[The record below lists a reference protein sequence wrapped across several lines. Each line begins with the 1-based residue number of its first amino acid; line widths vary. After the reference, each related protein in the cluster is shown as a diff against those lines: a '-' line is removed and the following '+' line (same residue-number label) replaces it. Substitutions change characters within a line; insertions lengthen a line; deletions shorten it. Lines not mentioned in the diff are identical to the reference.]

1 MAISRVV
8 LTLVSQGGCTVHQ
21 PGDQIIIEPP
31 MIVPQGEKP
40 ICAVAVAGAY
50 PYAMALATGGDPS
63 LLDLGAQT
71 KFASAHG
78 CVWSMER
85 TVGERDRTLTVALT
99 REDRDVEFIVRHL
112 QSIPLFSPLPEQSI
126 RALID
131 YLRLEKFPERTAI
144 IRQNEP
150 GTHLFVLIKGEVSV
164 VKADS
169 NGRESVLARLR
180 KGDVFG
186 EMSLITGDP
195 CSATI
200 RTVTPISALT
210 IAKSDFERL
219 LERQPSLNIYFNKL
233 LAQRLRKTNTHMEEE
248 IAKGVL
254 GKLSMISLPELTQ
267 TIASNQRTGVLNLYQ
282 GESTAGVWFAD
293 GQIVDATLG
302 DLVGDEA
309 FFAALTWE
317 DGDFRFR
324 PDEESPER
332 RINADPM
339 GLLMEGLRRLDEIAE
354 KAAAN

>member
-1 MAISRVV
+1 MAIARVI

-21 PGDQIIIEPP
+21 PGDQIVIEPP

-50 PYAMALATGGDPS
+50 PYAMALATGGDPE
-63 LLDLGAQT
+63 LLELGAGN

-78 CVWSMER
+78 CVWSVER
-85 TVGERDRTLTVALT
+85 TEAQRDPTLTVALT

-112 QSIPLFSPLPEQSI
+112 QGIPLFSPLPERSV

-164 VKADS
+164 VKAD
-169 NGRESVLARLR
+169 NQGRENVLARLR

-210 IAKSDFERL
+210 IAKADFQRL

-233 LAQRLRKTNTHMEEE
+233 LAQRLRKTNTHVEEE

-267 TIASNQRTGVLNLYQ
+267 TISSNARTGVLNLYQ
-282 GESTAGVWFAD
+282 GEETAAIWFNE
-293 GQIVDATLG
+293 GQVVDALLG
-302 DLVGDEA
+302 DLVGEEA
-309 FFAALTWE
+309 FYAALAWQ
-317 DGDFRFR
+317 DGDFRFQ
-324 PDEESPER
+324 PDQEPEAQ
-332 RINADPM
+332 RISADPM
-339 GLLMEGLRRLDEIAE
+339 GLLMEGLRRLDEAG
-354 KAAAN
+354 KAPAA